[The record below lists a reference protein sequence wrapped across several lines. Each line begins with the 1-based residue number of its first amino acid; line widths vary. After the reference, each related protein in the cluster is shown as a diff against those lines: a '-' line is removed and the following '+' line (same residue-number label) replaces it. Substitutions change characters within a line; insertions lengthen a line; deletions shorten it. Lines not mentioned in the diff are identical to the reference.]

1 MRYRRVREASDDE
14 QIIRRP
20 ACHAGR
26 LNVLQPY
33 TGVSTVRVFGEVGW
47 SSEQGSPDSIA
58 EHPRPIEIGAWA
70 SALASAAMVS
80 VPVIPGD
87 EPMAPLNYAAY
98 MDVPVCNR
106 PHNSYI
112 QIGAIPCLVVEE
124 KKQCEANEVIWK
136 RNNSGDLGSNHGAH

>member
-1 MRYRRVREASDDE
+1 
-14 QIIRRP
+14 
-20 ACHAGR
+20 
-26 LNVLQPY
+26 
-33 TGVSTVRVFGEVGW
+33 
-47 SSEQGSPDSIA
+47 
-58 EHPRPIEIGAWA
+58 
-70 SALASAAMVS
+70 MVS